1 MLQKLFHYWLS
12 KNKSLSDNKKNK
24 EEEESVTDDMHSLS
38 IILHPDDMVD
48 IIVLHPKLEKLSLV
62 EISSEAE
69 KFAELLIYVA
79 NNLMEP
85 KLLTTIRNKTKDTNN
100 EKEQLFYDNVLSYY
114 DVIKSEFEKKLIDN
128 GPLIRPRSVFNS
140 K

>member
-12 KNKSLSDNKKNK
+12 KKKSTSDNKQN
-24 EEEESVTDDMHSLS
+24 EEESVTDDMHSLS

-48 IIVLHPKLEKLSLV
+48 IIVLHPKLDKLSLV

-85 KLLTTIRNKTKDTNN
+85 KLLTTIRNKTKNTDN

-114 DVIKSEFEKKLIDN
+114 DVIKSEFEKKLINN

>member
-1 MLQKLFHYWLS
+1 MLQKLFHYWL
-12 KNKSLSDNKKNK
+12 NNKKSSSTNEK
-24 EEEESVTDDMHSLS
+24 EQEESTTEDLHSLS

-48 IIVLHPKLEKLSLV
+48 IIVLHPKLDKLSLV
-62 EISSEAE
+62 EISAEAE

-85 KLLTTIRNKTKDTNN
+85 KLLKTIQNKTKDTNN
-100 EKEQLFYDNVLSYY
+100 DKEQLFYDNVLSYY
-114 DVIKSEFEKKLIDN
+114 DVIKSNFEKNVIN
-128 GPLIRPRSVFNS
+128 TGPLIKPRSVFNS